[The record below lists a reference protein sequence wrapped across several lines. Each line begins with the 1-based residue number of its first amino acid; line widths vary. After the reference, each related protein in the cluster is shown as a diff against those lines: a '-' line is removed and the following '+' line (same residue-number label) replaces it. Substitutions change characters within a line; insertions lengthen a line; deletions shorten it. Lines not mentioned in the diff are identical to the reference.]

1 MLKHLH
7 NKPQLPP
14 TLSFVYSLISAE
26 MKNVDEILRQSLSDH
41 VPFVNEVTQYAFQ
54 LGGKRLRP
62 VIALISYR
70 AACSPGDE
78 RKCPDKLTLVAAAI
92 EMIHTAT
99 LIHDD
104 ILDGA
109 LIRRHLPTMHTRW
122 NAGIS
127 VMAGDTV
134 FTKALDLVSQLDE
147 LEPYRILANA
157 CHKTCYGELR
167 QMGTRNQFDLSV
179 DDYLEIVT
187 AKTATLIECSS
198 HFGAYY
204 AGANPTTIEQF
215 RLFGREIGIAFQI
228 VDDVL
233 DLVGDESSMGK
244 TLGTDISQQKPTLPV
259 LMFLESLPEEARYE
273 MIRQCSEEGAGEDF
287 TRNFVAK
294 IQASGAVEAAITY
307 ADKMVNSATE
317 RIQRFA
323 ESNPRS
329 ADSQKAID
337 ALATI
342 AAFVV
347 QREK

>member
-7 NKPQLPP
+7 NKTQLPS
-14 TLSFVYSLISAE
+14 TLSFVYSLIDAE
-26 MKNVDEILRQSLSDH
+26 MKKVDKILKQSLSDS
-41 VPFVNEVTQYAFQ
+41 VPFVNDVSQYAFQ

-62 VIALISYR
+62 AIALVSYR
-70 AACSPGDE
+70 AACSQGDE
-78 RKCPDKLTLVAAAI
+78 QNCPHNLMLVAAAI

-109 LIRRHLPTMHTRW
+109 LIRRHLPAMHARW

-134 FTKALDLVSQLDE
+134 FTKALDLVTQLDE
-147 LEPYRILANA
+147 LGPFRILANA

-167 QMGTRNQFDLSV
+167 QMGTRNQFDLSI

-204 AGANPTTIEQF
+204 AGATPATIEQF

-228 VDDVL
+228 IDDVL
-233 DLVGDESSMGK
+233 DLVGDENSMGK

-259 LMFLESLPEEARYE
+259 LMYLESLPDDVRKEVVC
-273 MIRQCSEEGAGEDF
+273 QCSEEGADEDF
-287 TRNFVAK
+287 VRNFVAK
-294 IQASGAVEAAITY
+294 IQASGAVEAAIAY
-307 ADKMVNSATE
+307 ADKMANTATE
-317 RIQRFA
+317 RIQDFV
-323 ESNPRS
+323 ETNPRS
-329 ADSQKAID
+329 EESRKAVD
-337 ALATI
+337 ALCAI

-347 QREK
+347 KREK

>member
-7 NKPQLPP
+7 PKLQPP
-14 TLSFVYSLISAE
+14 STLSLVYRLIDAE
-26 MKNVDEILRQSLSDH
+26 MKKVDEILRQSLSDS
-41 VPFVNEVTQYAFQ
+41 VPFVNEVSQYAFQ

-62 VIALISYR
+62 AIALVGYR
-70 AACSPGDE
+70 AACPPGDE
-78 RKCPDKLTLVAAAI
+78 RNCPDKLMRVAAAI

-122 NAGIS
+122 DAGIS

-134 FTKALDLVSQLDE
+134 FTQALALVTRLDE
-147 LEPYRILANA
+147 LEPYRILASA

-167 QMGTRNQFDLSV
+167 QMGARNQFDLSV

-204 AGANPTTIEQF
+204 ARATAATIEQF
-215 RLFGREIGIAFQI
+215 RLFGREIGIAFQMM
-228 VDDVL
+228 DDVL
-233 DLVGDESSMGK
+233 DLIGDENAMGK

-259 LMFLESLPEEARYE
+259 LMYLESLHADARYE
-273 MIRQCSEEGAGEDF
+273 VIRQCSQEGANGDF
-287 TRNFVAK
+287 VRNFVAR
-294 IQASGAVEAAITY
+294 IQASGAVEAAIAY
-307 ADKMVNSATE
+307 ADKLVRSATE

-323 ESNPRS
+323 QINPRNEE
-329 ADSQKAID
+329 SQKAID
-337 ALATI
+337 ALCAI

-347 QREK
+347 KREK

>member
-7 NKPQLPP
+7 NKPQLPS
-14 TLSFVYSLISAE
+14 TLSFVYSMIDAE
-26 MKNVDEILRQSLSDH
+26 MKKVDEILRQSLSDS
-41 VPFVNEVTQYAFQ
+41 VPFVNEVSQYAFQ

-62 VIALISYR
+62 AIALVSYR
-70 AACSPGDE
+70 AVCPPGDE
-78 RKCPDKLTLVAAAI
+78 LNCPHQLMLVAAAI

-134 FTKALDLVSQLDE
+134 FTKALDLVTHLDE
-147 LEPYRILANA
+147 LEPYRMLASA

-204 AGANPTTIEQF
+204 AGVHPAIIEQF
-215 RLFGREIGIAFQI
+215 RMFGREIGIAFQI
-228 VDDVL
+228 IDDVL
-233 DLVGDESSMGK
+233 DLVGDENSMGK
-244 TLGTDISQQKPTLPV
+244 TLGTDISQQKPTLPI
-259 LMFLESLPEEARYE
+259 LMYLESLQEDVREEV
-273 MIRQCSEEGAGEDF
+273 IRQCSEEGTDEDF
-287 TRNFVAK
+287 VRKFVTK
-294 IQASGAVEAAITY
+294 IQASGAVEAAIAY

-317 RIQRFA
+317 RIRDFA
-323 ESNPRS
+323 DTNPRS
-329 ADSQKAID
+329 EESQKAVD
-337 ALATI
+337 ALCEI

-347 QREK
+347 KREK